1 MNLTTPVVKHLVLVG
16 GGHSHLSVLRSF
28 GMKPMPG
35 LAITLISRDIVT
47 PYSGAMPAFL
57 AQQIEHRAMHIDLR
71 PLAQRASARLI
82 QAEVTR
88 LDLARKLLS
97 IAGRPDIPFDIISLN
112 TGSRPDASLIKGAAQ
127 HALAVKPIDQFLSG
141 WDSMRQQAVADLQQG
156 REFRLA
162 IIGGGPASVELAFAT
177 QARISRDLG
186 GDKPAL
192 NSLRITLFTAD
203 AKLLRSHSLK
213 VQDYT
218 ASELARRNIETTSD
232 CRITEIKPGQVIS
245 DDGETREFDA
255 VVFATGASI
264 PDWPFDCGL
273 QASEDGFI
281 EVTPTLQSSNVEFVF
296 ASGDAATVRGEARPK
311 SGVYAVRQGK
321 VLAEN
326 LRRYATGRRL
336 KNYFPQRKALA
347 LMNLCDGRAIA
358 SRGELFFAGRSMW
371 RLKHWIDSRFV
382 EKFSKLP
389 EMPAKLPLEPG
400 LADKDTQQ
408 RLRKHAMRC
417 AGCGAKVAGNILSEV
432 LAELN
437 IYDRPEVL
445 GKENENA
452 VEDASQI
459 RLPDGRILIQSV
471 DYLKAFIN
479 DPWLFTRIA
488 VNHCLSDIYAMG
500 CTPHSALAMVGLP
513 HAEKRYARQQLKE
526 VMSACS
532 ESLLLEE
539 CSLLGGHT
547 AETASL
553 EFGLCV
559 NGFAEEDRLLRK
571 SGASAGESLIM
582 TKALGTG
589 TLLAADMRGL
599 AHHEWMESA
608 LNQMLISNRNAISII
623 VSHGAKA
630 CTDVTGFGFAGH
642 LLELL
647 EASACDAEITLDR
660 LRALPGATETLAQGI
675 ISSLHEDNSLVETSM
690 RNVEQLVRQPSY
702 PLLFDPQT
710 AGGLLFSLPTEQAE
724 PCLQALL
731 DAGYADAS
739 IVGKVIDRR
748 QERSSI
754 TLI

>member
-57 AQQIEHRAMHIDLR
+57 AQQIEHQEMHIDLR
-71 PLAQRASARLI
+71 PLAQLASAQLI

-88 LDLARKLLS
+88 IDLERKLVS
-97 IAGRPDIPFDIISLN
+97 VAGRPDIPFDIISLN
-112 TGSRPDASLIKGAAQ
+112 IGSRPDANLIKGAAQ

-141 WDSMRQQAVADLQQG
+141 WDSIRQRAVTAIQEG
-156 REFRLA
+156 KEFKLA

-177 QARISRDLG
+177 QARIARDLG
-186 GDKPAL
+186 KQDPAL
-192 NSLRITLFTAD
+192 NRLKINLLTADSALLKSHNSKVQEFTA
-203 AKLLRSHSLK
+203 R
-213 VQDYT
+213 
-218 ASELARRNIETTSD
+218 ELAGRNIETTSA
-232 CRITEIKPGQVIS
+232 CRITEIKPGLLVS
-245 DDGETREFDA
+245 DDGEIREFDA

-264 PDWPFDCGL
+264 PEWPFNCGL
-273 QASEDGFI
+273 QTSEDGFI
-281 EVTPTLQSSNVEFVF
+281 EVKPTLQSSNFDFVF
-296 ASGDAATVRGEARPK
+296 ASGDAATIRGEERPK

-336 KNYFPQRKALA
+336 ENYFPQRKALA

-371 RLKHWIDSRFV
+371 GLKHWIDSRFV

-389 EMPAKLPLEPG
+389 EMPANLSLEPG
-400 LADKDTQQ
+400 LADKDTEQQ
-408 RLRKHAMRC
+408 IRRHAMRC
-417 AGCGAKVAGNILSEV
+417 AGCGAKVAGNL
-432 LAELN
+432 LA
-437 IYDRPEVL
+437 EVL
-445 GKENENA
+445 GELTLYERPDVLGTEHKDA

-459 RLPDGRILIQSV
+459 RLQDGRILIQSV
-471 DYLKAFIN
+471 DYLKTFIN

-488 VNHCLSDIYAMG
+488 VNHCLSDIHAMG

-526 VMSACS
+526 VMTACS
-532 ESLLLEE
+532 ESLHQEE
-539 CSLLGGHT
+539 CTLLGGHT
-547 AETASL
+547 AETATL

-559 NGFAEEDRLLRK
+559 NGFAEEGQLLRK

-599 AHHEWMESA
+599 ARHEWMKSA
-608 LNQMLISNRNAISII
+608 LEQMLVSNRRAVSII

-630 CTDVTGFGFAGH
+630 CTDITGFGFAGH

-647 EASACDAEITLDR
+647 EASACDAEITLDGIKS
-660 LRALPGATETLAQGI
+660 LPGATETLGKGI
-675 ISSLHEDNSLVETSM
+675 ISSLHEDNSLVEASM
-690 RNVEQLVRQPSY
+690 RNFEQHARQAIY

-710 AGGLLFSLPTEQAE
+710 AGGLLFSLPAEQAE
-724 PCLQALL
+724 KCQRALH
-731 DAGYADAS
+731 DAGYTEAS
-739 IVGKVIDRR
+739 IVGKIIGR
-748 QERSSI
+748 QQVNSTI